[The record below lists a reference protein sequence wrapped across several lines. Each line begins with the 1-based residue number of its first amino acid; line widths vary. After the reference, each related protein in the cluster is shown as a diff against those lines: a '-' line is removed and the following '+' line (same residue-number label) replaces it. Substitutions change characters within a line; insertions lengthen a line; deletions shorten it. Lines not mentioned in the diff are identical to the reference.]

1 MLVWF
6 GAGAGT
12 MVPAHP
18 PVSCTRSATAACPQ
32 AHDQLV
38 DSGHGIIVLLAA
50 TLDIAS
56 SQHYLSYK

>member
-6 GAGAGT
+6 GGGAGT
-12 MVPAHP
+12 MVPAPP

-38 DSGHGIIVLLAA
+38 DSGHGITVLLPA
-50 TLDIAS
+50 TLDIAVNTIS
-56 SQHYLSYK
+56 RK